1 MKKLIYLFV
10 MIAGMSLA
18 VSNADAK
25 DTKSTAKP
33 ETSACCKSG
42 EKKCCSKEA
51 AEKCQK
57 GSEAKETS
65 KDTKT
70 TK

>member
-18 VSNADAK
+18 VSNANAK

-33 ETSACCKSG
+33 ETAACCKSG
-42 EKKCCSKEA
+42 DKKCCSKDA
-51 AEKCQK
+51 AGKCQK
-57 GSEAKETS
+57 GSDAKETS